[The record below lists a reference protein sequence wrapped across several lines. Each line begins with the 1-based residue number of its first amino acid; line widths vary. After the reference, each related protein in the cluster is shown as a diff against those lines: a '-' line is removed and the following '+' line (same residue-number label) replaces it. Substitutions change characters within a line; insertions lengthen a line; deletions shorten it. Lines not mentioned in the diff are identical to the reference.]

1 MTEIDDV
8 APERA
13 AELRA
18 ALARVKDRVSAA
30 ERAAGREPGSVRLL
44 PVSKFHPVGDIAALA
59 VAGVESFGENREQ
72 EAREKAAALPG
83 VKFHM
88 IGQIQTKKA
97 NSVARWAAVVE
108 SVDSVRLAGKLDRGV
123 ALAVE
128 RGERAE
134 GELPC
139 LVQWSADGDPERGG
153 VPDADLDA
161 VCAAVA
167 DAAHLRLAGLMC
179 VPPLGA
185 DAGETFTRARAI
197 VDNLGDGMIL
207 SAGMSADLEAA
218 VAAGSDL
225 VRVGT
230 GIFGP
235 RPLA

>member
-18 ALARVKDRVSAA
+18 GLARVKARIFDA

-44 PVSKFHPVGDIAALA
+44 PVSKFHP
-59 VAGVESFGENREQ
+59 AGVEAFGENREQ

-108 SVDSVRLAGKLDRGV
+108 SVDSVRLAEKLDRGV

-139 LVQWSADGDPERGG
+139 LVQWSADGDSERGG
-153 VPDADLDA
+153 VADADLDA
-161 VCAAVA
+161 VCAAVV

-185 DAGETFTRARAI
+185 DAEGTFMRARAI